1 MSLNWVLLD
10 SPATGSAS
18 SLPFIPLPEETVIS
32 CHSAVGLNLESVTT
46 NNTIR
51 PPAGG
56 GADQEV
62 PPPVKLE
69 VKDGKAWVTSRRII
83 YLPTSPTP
91 SFRSFSAPLRN
102 LRNPNLTQPWFAP
115 LSFSSSVLPTP
126 GGGLPPPSANFR
138 CTFREGGA
146 EVFFRGVVGAMER
159 ARNEGLGVVEVD
171 PVPEYEERQGTS
183 ALQSEAIGTTT
194 AEENEGEEG
203 TAEEEGSKRR
213 RADVL
218 HDDAPPGYDEVVR

>member
-10 SPATGSAS
+10 PAATGSAS

-32 CHSAVGLNLESVTT
+32 CHSAVGLNIESVMT

-51 PPAGG
+51 PPASG
-56 GADQEV
+56 GAHQEV

-83 YLPTSPTP
+83 YLPTSSTS

-115 LSFSSSVLPTP
+115 LSFSSSILPTP

-171 PVPEYEERQGTS
+171 PVPEYEERQGM
-183 ALQSEAIGTTT
+183 QSEAIRTAT

-203 TAEEEGSKRR
+203 TGEEEESEGR

-218 HDDAPPGYDEVVR
+218 HEDAPPGYDEVVR